1 MHFQQYLI
9 RPLTIATTHRVRPL
23 YWLFVPVF
31 LGLLLVIA
39 GCGTNQE
46 EAIIDTWQ
54 VSGKEQIIE
63 FQQDGTML
71 VIDNTIEGEPQLYTG
86 SYTFADASHITIEIA
101 PEVFGLA
108 EIYAEVDIRGNQ
120 MVLSGYFS
128 AGSQAPTVFILER

>member
-1 MHFQQYLI
+1 MHFPLI
-9 RPLTIATTHRVRPL
+9 RLLTIATTDRARPL
-23 YWLFVPVF
+23 SWLFVPVF
-31 LGLLLVIA
+31 LGLLLVVA

-54 VSGKEQIIE
+54 VSGKEQTIE

-71 VIDNTIEGEPQLYTG
+71 VTDNTIEGEPQLYTG
-86 SYTFADASHITIEIA
+86 RYTFADASHIDIEID

-128 AGSQAPTVFILER
+128 VGSQVPTVLILQR

>member
-1 MHFQQYLI
+1 MHFPLI
-9 RPLTIATTHRVRPL
+9 RLLTIATTDRARPL
-23 YWLFVPVF
+23 SWLFVPVF
-31 LGLLLVIA
+31 LGLLLVVA

-54 VSGKEQIIE
+54 VSGKEQTIE
-63 FQQDGTML
+63 FQQNGTML
-71 VIDNTIEGEPQLYTG
+71 VTDNTIEGEPQLYTG
-86 SYTFADASHITIEIA
+86 RYTFADASHIDIEID

-128 AGSQAPTVFILER
+128 VGSQVPTVLILQR

>member
-1 MHFQQYLI
+1 
-9 RPLTIATTHRVRPL
+9 
-23 YWLFVPVF
+23 VF
-31 LGLLLVIA
+31 LGLLLVVA

-54 VSGKEQIIE
+54 VSGKEQTIE
-63 FQQDGTML
+63 FQQNGTML
-71 VIDNTIEGEPQLYTG
+71 VTDNTIEGEPQLYTG
-86 SYTFADASHITIEIA
+86 RYTFADASHIDIEID

-128 AGSQAPTVFILER
+128 VGSQVPTVLILQR